1 MLGVS
6 ENIEAK
12 IITSKWFEEEQIDI
26 LTCAFIIV
34 GENLFKL
41 WHFQIILM
49 VMPIDNWNKS
59 LILKKNVLRLHFI

>member
-26 LTCAFIIV
+26 LTCAF
-34 GENLFKL
+34 
-41 WHFQIILM
+41 
-49 VMPIDNWNKS
+49 KS
-59 LILKKNVLRLHFI
+59 LRKSLYTFPFPNNIDGDAH

>member
-34 GENLFKL
+34 WENLFKL
-41 WHFQIILM
+41 WHFQVILM

-59 LILKKNVLRLHFI
+59 LILKKTF